1 MRDLKNS
8 PLDYIFFLKLNSIRM
23 WCKTL
28 VLHPPISI
36 RHIIIFFFLYHTQSI
51 LTYTYQKS
59 ELSNANSNPNSL
71 LRPLLQPTV
80 AHPAIFIDGEF
91 LGHIKTI
98 MASQERK
105 SQIWDQ
111 KALLIPISQQMQHT
125 LTIPTKNPLIPYL
138 L

>member
-1 MRDLKNS
+1 MRALKNS
-8 PLDYIFFLKLNSIRM
+8 LLDYIFFLKLNSIRM

-36 RHIIIFFFLYHTQSI
+36 RHIIIFLLYHTQSI
-51 LTYTYQKS
+51 LTYTHQKS
-59 ELSNANSNPNSL
+59 KLSNANSYPGSL
-71 LRPLLQPTV
+71 LRPLLQPAV

-111 KALLIPISQQMQHT
+111 KALLIPISQKMQHT